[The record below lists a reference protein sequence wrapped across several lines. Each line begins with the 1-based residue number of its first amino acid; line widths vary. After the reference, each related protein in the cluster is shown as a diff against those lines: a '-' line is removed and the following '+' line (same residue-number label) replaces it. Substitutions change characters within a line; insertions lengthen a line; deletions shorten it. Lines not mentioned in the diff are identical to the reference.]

1 MDTLLLWGLV
11 LIGLAL
17 LMGFAELFVPSHG
30 ALALTSGVL
39 AVAGVVCMFRYDT
52 SWGVGSGLGLM
63 VLGPIAVAFGFKVWP
78 HTPLGKRIIGVPSDE
93 EVAAARASEEAAK
106 AARHALIGK
115 EGKVLTDLRPVGKVE
130 IAGERYEVLSE
141 TYFVP
146 AGTAVRVTQAD
157 METIKVRPLT

>member
-17 LMGFAELFVPSHG
+17 LVGFAELFVPSHG

-39 AVAGVVCMFRYDT
+39 AVSGVVCMFKYDT
-52 SWGVGSGLGLM
+52 SWGVGTGLAIV
-63 VLGPIAVAFGFKVWP
+63 VLAPFAVGFGMKIWP
-78 HTPLGKRIIGVPSDE
+78 HTPFGKRIIGVPPEE
-93 EVAAARASEEAAK
+93 EVAAARAVEEAAK
-106 AARHALIGK
+106 AARRALMGK

-130 IAGERYEVLSE
+130 IDGQRFEVLSE

-146 AGTAVRVTQAD
+146 AGTKVKVTHAD
-157 METIKVRPLT
+157 METIKVRPVT